1 MVREMSPSFPSTSER
16 LSRARVNDLKR
27 ICDAF
32 RSGAPFLC
40 LFVGECGTD
49 KIKAVELIARGLELN
64 LYRVDLSAVVSKYIG
79 ETEKNLGRIFDEAGR
94 DGWILFFDEAD
105 SLFGKRSEVKDSHD
119 RYATMVIN
127 YLLERLENHRGLIIL
142 ATNTKANIDRA
153 LVRRFRYILD
163 FHS

>member
-1 MVREMSPSFPSTSER
+1 MREMSLSFPSTSER
-16 LSRARVNDLKR
+16 LSRARENDLKR

-32 RSGAPFLC
+32 RSDASFLC

-49 KIKAVELIARGLELN
+49 KIKAAELIARELELN
-64 LYRVDLSAVVSKYIG
+64 LYRVNLSAVVNKYIG

-153 LVRRFRYILD
+153 LVRRFRYVID
-163 FHS
+163 FHP